1 MGQVKNSSRP
11 LHAGS
16 LKWTAVQPDQAQ
28 PFRQGS
34 RQEGVVP
41 SLPRS
46 PAFLEGLPPV
56 GAGYAPREPITRNL
70 QRLIQ
75 DHGYAGAFARAISA
89 VSCPNIPEL
98 DQIQTLEQFYFLID
112 AMVTWIPELRVW
124 VGRVRS
130 TMNVPIICASRNF
143 IIILLSLTCWPCK
156 ALSIPMPG
164 IPFE

>member
-28 PFRQGS
+28 PFRQDS

-124 VGRVRS
+124 EWKGEIYHERTDYLRITQFYYYS
-130 TMNVPIICASRNF
+130 SQPD
-143 IIILLSLTCWPCK
+143 LL
-156 ALSIPMPG
+156 ALQSPVDPHAG
-164 IPFE
+164 DSF